1 MALFKKPQQLCNIAW
16 SLAKLHHANSL
27 SLLETLTNRAKTTLS
42 MFAYHEVTILLWALN
57 KLKFY
62 PGDEF
67 LVEAEKYLRRTTL
80 HAKPQEISN
89 ALLAFADFGSY
100 LPNGII
106 SRDLMSTL
114 KAGLRTPV
122 SCGRAVVV
130 SVMHKKIHSNCPHFS
145 SSSV

>member
-1 MALFKKPQQLCNIAW
+1 MFSDEFFLIPSMCKRVEDQMAHFKKPQQLCNIAW

-27 SLLETLTNRAKTTLS
+27 RMLRILTNQAKAK
-42 MFAYHEVTILLWALN
+42 MHNFAYHEVTILLWALN

-106 SRDLMSTL
+106 SRDLMNVL
-114 KAGLRTPV
+114 KAGLRSPV
-122 SCGRAVVV
+122 SL
-130 SVMHKKIHSNCPHFS
+130 F
-145 SSSV
+145 